1 MYSRNTH
8 LDKLHESHPVFTE
21 IGENMWV
28 GPVEDFTVTTAI
40 RSWHEERKSY
50 SYLNDTCVEDQN
62 CSHYIQV
69 TDLYIVIKSVGFSTA
84 SPTFLF
90 QIYKLEWENDSL
102 HMIKILILSVSL
114 KAHHSIHYV
123 NHIRNSHCL
132 HTSRPRR
139 LFRN

>member
-1 MYSRNTH
+1 MFTCDVALSHTARAWGGKCMSSHNTH
-8 LDKLHESHPVFTE
+8 LDKPHECHVVFTD

-62 CSHYIQV
+62 CSHYIEV
-69 TDLYIVIKSVGFSTA
+69 SDLYIIIKSVGFSTA

-90 QIYKLEWENDSL
+90 QIYKLE
-102 HMIKILILSVSL
+102 
-114 KAHHSIHYV
+114 
-123 NHIRNSHCL
+123 
-132 HTSRPRR
+132 
-139 LFRN
+139 

>member
-62 CSHYIQV
+62 CSHYIEV
-69 TDLYIVIKSVGFSTA
+69 SDLYIIIKSVGFSTA
-84 SPTFLF
+84 SPTFL
-90 QIYKLEWENDSL
+90 
-102 HMIKILILSVSL
+102 VSNL
-114 KAHHSIHYV
+114 QARVRK
-123 NHIRNSHCL
+123 
-132 HTSRPRR
+132 
-139 LFRN
+139 